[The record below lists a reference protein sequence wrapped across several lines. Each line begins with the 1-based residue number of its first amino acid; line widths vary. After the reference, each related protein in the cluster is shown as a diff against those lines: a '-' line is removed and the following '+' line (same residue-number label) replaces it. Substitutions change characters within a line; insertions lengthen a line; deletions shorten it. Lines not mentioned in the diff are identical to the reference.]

1 LGIVSAAAVWQMA
14 AARLGPYRLPSLGT
28 VVPEIVPLLSK
39 STLLEFQGGG
49 SDGLWP
55 HLVHTIVFA
64 LAGSAIGVGTGIA
77 IGLAMARWPRFRGL
91 TELPIEVLRT
101 VPPLAAIPFILIWLG
116 TTPTGQLLMVGF
128 YAFVMLVVTTL
139 NAAGNVDPIYPRFAA
154 TLGASPNR
162 VFRTV
167 ILPAMLPAI
176 AGGVRVAVGIAW
188 GVQVVAELMGGR
200 QGMGQVFSM
209 MISFQALDVI
219 IVGIFWVTTAAV
231 VVDTVLVWGIRR
243 LTRWVPASS

>member
-1 LGIVSAAAVWQMA
+1 
-14 AARLGPYRLPSLGT
+14 
-28 VVPEIVPLLSK
+28 
-39 STLLEFQGGG
+39 
-49 SDGLWP
+49 
-55 HLVHTIVFA
+55 
-64 LAGSAIGVGTGIA
+64 
-77 IGLAMARWPRFRGL
+77 
-91 TELPIEVLRT
+91 
-101 VPPLAAIPFILIWLG
+101 
-116 TTPTGQLLMVGF
+116 
-128 YAFVMLVVTTL
+128 
-139 NAAGNVDPIYPRFAA
+139 
-154 TLGASPNR
+154 
-162 VFRTV
+162 V
-167 ILPAMLPAI
+167 ILPAILPAI